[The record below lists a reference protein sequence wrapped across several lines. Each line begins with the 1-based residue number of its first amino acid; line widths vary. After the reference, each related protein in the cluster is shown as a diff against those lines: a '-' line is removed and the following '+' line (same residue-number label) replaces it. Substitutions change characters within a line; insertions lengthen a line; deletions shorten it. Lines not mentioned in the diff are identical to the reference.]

1 MKKDIEIVRN
11 FMQSKNISAYN
22 TRLWKLSDNE
32 FDLRKASAQVLP
44 KETHQ
49 YNGNVTSIY
58 FYLLFSENN
67 K

>member
-49 YNGNVTSIY
+49 YNGNVTSI
-58 FYLLFSENN
+58 
-67 K
+67 